1 MKTLWIAAALAA
13 MSLPAAAN
21 LVGVVEQE
29 GTSILLYDTKGP
41 CVGDAQFAEYVAIQ
55 GLKVPGCWM
64 LRSQHVSIVFLDG
77 DIAAVPLAA
86 LKPPKSV

>member
-13 MSLPAAAN
+13 CVLPATAN
-21 LVGVVEQE
+21 VVGVAESE
-29 GTSILLYDTKGP
+29 GTSILLHDVKGP
-41 CVGDAQFAEYVAIQ
+41 CVGDAQFAEFIAVQ

-64 LRSQHVSIVFLDG
+64 LRGKLVSIVFLDG
-77 DIAAVPLAA
+77 DVAAVPVAV